1 MAGGICPEA
10 GLEIA
15 NGSYKVLSS
24 GQLIYHCDKGN
35 LHLFVFHVHVH
46 INPALCGRSRGRV
59 EKAGLYIA
67 LKNSMGDRLKKYEK
81 MQSVRLYVLY
91 M

>member
-1 MAGGICPEA
+1 MMTMAGGICPEA

-35 LHLFVFHVHVH
+35 LHLFVFHVHV
-46 INPALCGRSRGRV
+46 RGH
-59 EKAGLYIA
+59 
-67 LKNSMGDRLKKYEK
+67 S
-81 MQSVRLYVLY
+81 
-91 M
+91 